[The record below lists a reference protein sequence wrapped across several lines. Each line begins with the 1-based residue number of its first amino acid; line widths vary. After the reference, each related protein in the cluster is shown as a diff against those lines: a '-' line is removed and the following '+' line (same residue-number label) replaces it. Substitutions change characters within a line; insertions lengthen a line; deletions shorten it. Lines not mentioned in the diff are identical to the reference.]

1 MKNDNT
7 RAKAQTGSTVW
18 DLSEN
23 IVAGCFIGKN
33 ESDAITMYKVRED
46 STCRV
51 LFVVCSLS
59 CALCRVRCHVRCWA
73 LFGGVMCCVV
83 MCVIVLEP
91 STAAFYNLL

>member
-51 LFVVCSLS
+51 LFVVCF
-59 CALCRVRCHVRCWA
+59 VGRCWA
-73 LFGGVMCCVV
+73 VFGGVLCGVLCVV
-83 MCVIVLEP
+83 L
-91 STAAFYNLL
+91 

>member
-51 LFVVCSLS
+51 LFVV
-59 CALCRVRCHVRCWA
+59 RVVTCFVTCVVACVVGRCLVV
-73 LFGGVMCCVV
+73 FGGVVCVV
-83 MCVIVLEP
+83 L
-91 STAAFYNLL
+91 

>member
-59 CALCRVRCHVRCWA
+59 YALSRA
-73 LFGGVMCCVV
+73 LSRALLGGVWWCLVVFGGVVCVV
-83 MCVIVLEP
+83 L
-91 STAAFYNLL
+91 